1 MDIKYNLITLFPE
14 IFPGPLGVSLLG
26 NALQKKLW
34 ELNLINI
41 RDFAKDRHK
50 SVDDTPYGGG
60 AGMVM
65 KPDVIEMALNSI
77 SDFPGQRVCLTPR
90 GKRLSQQKVKKLSLE
105 DGLVLLCG
113 RYEGIDE
120 RFIENYVDQEF
131 SIGDFVLSG
140 GEIPA
145 LALIDALS
153 RKIPGVLGNQESFI
167 NDSFENN
174 LLKGPVYT
182 RPQKFEEKDVPEILL
197 SGDHEKIND
206 WKILSSLQRTI
217 QRRPDLL
224 DSVKLSNKQKKLLDN
239 LLSKRIL

>member
-1 MDIKYNLITLFPE
+1 MENNKIFKVSILTLFPE

-26 NALQKKLW
+26 KALQNKLW

-113 RYEGIDE
+113 RYEGIDQRVIDYYNFDE
-120 RFIENYVDQEF
+120 I
-131 SIGDFVLSG
+131 SIGDYVVTG
-140 GEIPA
+140 GESAAIVLLESVLRLLPN
-145 LALIDALS
+145 
-153 RKIPGVLGNQESFI
+153 VLGGNETLKEESFSDTSLI
-167 NDSFENN
+167 EYPQYTKLSLIHISE
-174 LLKGPVYT
+174 PT
-182 RPQKFEEKDVPEILL
+182 RPY
-197 SGDHEKIND
+197 
-206 WKILSSLQRTI
+206 
-217 QRRPDLL
+217 
-224 DSVKLSNKQKKLLDN
+224 
-239 LLSKRIL
+239 

>member
-1 MDIKYNLITLFPE
+1 MENKKIFKVSILTLFPE

-26 NALQKKLW
+26 NALQNKLW

-113 RYEGIDE
+113 RYEGIDQRVIDYYNFDE
-120 RFIENYVDQEF
+120 I
-131 SIGDFVLSG
+131 SIGDYVVTG
-140 GEIPA
+140 GESAAIVLLESVLRLLPN
-145 LALIDALS
+145 
-153 RKIPGVLGNQESFI
+153 VLGGNETLKEESFSDTSLIEYPQYTKPKEWNGI
-167 NDSFENN
+167 N
-174 LLKGPVYT
+174 
-182 RPQKFEEKDVPEILL
+182 VPEVLI
-197 SGDHEKIND
+197 SGDHGKIKN
-206 WKILSSLQRTI
+206 WRNKERVKITKIRK
-217 QRRPDLL
+217 L
-224 DSVKLSNKQKKLLDN
+224 DT
-239 LLSKRIL
+239 

>member
-1 MDIKYNLITLFPE
+1 MENNKIFKVSILTLFPE

-26 NALQKKLW
+26 NALQNKLW

-50 SVDDTPYGGG
+50 SVDGTPYGGG

-113 RYEGIDE
+113 RYEGIDQRVIDYYNFDE
-120 RFIENYVDQEF
+120 I
-131 SIGDFVLSG
+131 SIGDYVVTG
-140 GEIPA
+140 GESAAIVLLESVLRLLPN
-145 LALIDALS
+145 
-153 RKIPGVLGNQESFI
+153 VLGGNETLKEESFSDTSLIEYPQYTKPKEWNGI
-167 NDSFENN
+167 N
-174 LLKGPVYT
+174 
-182 RPQKFEEKDVPEILL
+182 VPEVLI
-197 SGDHEKIND
+197 SGDHEKIKN
-206 WKILSSLQRTI
+206 WRNKERVKITKIRK
-217 QRRPDLL
+217 L
-224 DSVKLSNKQKKLLDN
+224 DT
-239 LLSKRIL
+239 

>member
-1 MDIKYNLITLFPE
+1 LENNKIFKVSILTLFPE

-26 NALQKKLW
+26 NALQNKLW

-113 RYEGIDE
+113 RYEGIDQRVIDYYNFDE
-120 RFIENYVDQEF
+120 I
-131 SIGDFVLSG
+131 SIGDYVVTG
-140 GEIPA
+140 GESAAIVLLESVLRLLPN
-145 LALIDALS
+145 
-153 RKIPGVLGNQESFI
+153 VLGGNETLKEESFSDTSLI
-167 NDSFENN
+167 EY
-174 LLKGPVYT
+174 PQYT
-182 RPQKFEEKDVPEILL
+182 KPKEWNGVNVPEVLI
-197 SGDHEKIND
+197 SGDHGKIKN
-206 WKILSSLQRTI
+206 WRNKERVKITKIRK
-217 QRRPDLL
+217 L
-224 DSVKLSNKQKKLLDN
+224 DT
-239 LLSKRIL
+239 

>member
-1 MDIKYNLITLFPE
+1 MENNKIFKVSILTLFPE

-26 NALQKKLW
+26 NALQNKLW

-113 RYEGIDE
+113 RYEGIDQRVIDYYNFDE
-120 RFIENYVDQEF
+120 I
-131 SIGDFVLSG
+131 SIGDYVVTG
-140 GEIPA
+140 GESAAIVLLESVLRLLPN
-145 LALIDALS
+145 
-153 RKIPGVLGNQESFI
+153 VLGGNETLKEESFSDTSLI
-167 NDSFENN
+167 EY
-174 LLKGPVYT
+174 PQYT
-182 RPQKFEEKDVPEILL
+182 KPKEWNGVNVPEVLI
-197 SGDHEKIND
+197 SGDHGKIKN
-206 WKILSSLQRTI
+206 WRNKERVKITKIRK
-217 QRRPDLL
+217 L
-224 DSVKLSNKQKKLLDN
+224 DT
-239 LLSKRIL
+239 

>member
-1 MDIKYNLITLFPE
+1 LDDKLENNKIFKVSILTLFPE

-26 NALQKKLW
+26 NALQNKLW

-41 RDFAKDRHK
+41 RDFTKDRHK

-113 RYEGIDE
+113 RYEGIDQRVIDYYNFDE
-120 RFIENYVDQEF
+120 I
-131 SIGDFVLSG
+131 SIGDYVVTG
-140 GEIPA
+140 GESAAIVLLESVLRLLPN
-145 LALIDALS
+145 
-153 RKIPGVLGNQESFI
+153 VLGGNETLKEESFSDTSLIEYPQYTKPKEWKGI
-167 NDSFENN
+167 N
-174 LLKGPVYT
+174 
-182 RPQKFEEKDVPEILL
+182 VPEVLI
-197 SGDHEKIND
+197 SGDHGKIKN
-206 WKILSSLQRTI
+206 WRNKERVKITKIRK
-217 QRRPDLL
+217 L
-224 DSVKLSNKQKKLLDN
+224 DT
-239 LLSKRIL
+239 

>member
-1 MDIKYNLITLFPE
+1 MENNKIFKVSILTLFPE
-14 IFPGPLGVSLLG
+14 IFPGALGVSLLG
-26 NALQKKLW
+26 NALQNKLW

-113 RYEGIDE
+113 RYEGIDQRVIDYYNFDE
-120 RFIENYVDQEF
+120 I
-131 SIGDFVLSG
+131 SIGDYVVTG
-140 GEIPA
+140 GESAAIVLLESVLRLLPN
-145 LALIDALS
+145 
-153 RKIPGVLGNQESFI
+153 VLGGNETLKEESFSDTSLIEYPQYTKPKEWNGI
-167 NDSFENN
+167 N
-174 LLKGPVYT
+174 
-182 RPQKFEEKDVPEILL
+182 VPEVLI
-197 SGDHEKIND
+197 SGDHGKIKN
-206 WKILSSLQRTI
+206 WRNKERVKITKIRK
-217 QRRPDLL
+217 L
-224 DSVKLSNKQKKLLDN
+224 DT
-239 LLSKRIL
+239 

>member
-1 MDIKYNLITLFPE
+1 MENNKIFKVSILTLFPE

-26 NALQKKLW
+26 NALQNKLW

-77 SDFPGQRVCLTPR
+77 SDSPGQRVCLTPR

-113 RYEGIDE
+113 RYEGIDQRVIDYYNFDE
-120 RFIENYVDQEF
+120 I
-131 SIGDFVLSG
+131 SIGDYVVTG
-140 GEIPA
+140 GESAAIVLLESVLRLLPN
-145 LALIDALS
+145 
-153 RKIPGVLGNQESFI
+153 VLGGNETLKEESFSDTSLI
-167 NDSFENN
+167 EY
-174 LLKGPVYT
+174 PQYT
-182 RPQKFEEKDVPEILL
+182 KPKEWNGVNVPEVLI
-197 SGDHEKIND
+197 SGDHGKIKN
-206 WKILSSLQRTI
+206 WRNKERVKITKIRK
-217 QRRPDLL
+217 L
-224 DSVKLSNKQKKLLDN
+224 DT
-239 LLSKRIL
+239 

>member
-1 MDIKYNLITLFPE
+1 MDNNKIFKVSILTLFPE

-26 NALQKKLW
+26 NALQNKLW

-113 RYEGIDE
+113 RYEGIDQRVIDYYNFDE
-120 RFIENYVDQEF
+120 I
-131 SIGDFVLSG
+131 SIGDYVVTG
-140 GEIPA
+140 GESAAIVLLESVLRLLPN
-145 LALIDALS
+145 
-153 RKIPGVLGNQESFI
+153 VLGGNETLKEESFSDTSLI
-167 NDSFENN
+167 EY
-174 LLKGPVYT
+174 PQYT
-182 RPQKFEEKDVPEILL
+182 KPKEWNGVNVPEVLI
-197 SGDHEKIND
+197 SGDHGKIKN
-206 WKILSSLQRTI
+206 WRNKERVKITKIRK
-217 QRRPDLL
+217 L
-224 DSVKLSNKQKKLLDN
+224 DT
-239 LLSKRIL
+239 

>member
-1 MDIKYNLITLFPE
+1 MENNKIFKVSILTLFPE

-26 NALQKKLW
+26 NALQNKLW

-90 GKRLSQQKVKKLSLE
+90 GERLSQQKVKKLSLE

-113 RYEGIDE
+113 RYEGIDQRVIDYYNFDE
-120 RFIENYVDQEF
+120 I
-131 SIGDFVLSG
+131 SIGDYVVTG
-140 GEIPA
+140 GESAAIVLLESVLRLLPN
-145 LALIDALS
+145 
-153 RKIPGVLGNQESFI
+153 VLGGNETLKEESFSDTSLI
-167 NDSFENN
+167 EY
-174 LLKGPVYT
+174 PQYT
-182 RPQKFEEKDVPEILL
+182 KPKEWNGVNVPEVLI
-197 SGDHEKIND
+197 SGDHGKIKN
-206 WKILSSLQRTI
+206 WRNKERVKITKIRK
-217 QRRPDLL
+217 L
-224 DSVKLSNKQKKLLDN
+224 DT
-239 LLSKRIL
+239 

>member
-1 MDIKYNLITLFPE
+1 MDDKLENNKIFKVSILTLFPE

-26 NALQKKLW
+26 NALQNKLW

-113 RYEGIDE
+113 RYEGIDQRVIDYYNFDE
-120 RFIENYVDQEF
+120 I
-131 SIGDFVLSG
+131 SIGDYVVTG
-140 GEIPA
+140 GESAAIVLLESVLRLLPN
-145 LALIDALS
+145 
-153 RKIPGVLGNQESFI
+153 VLGGNETLKEESFSDTSLIEYPQYTKPKEWKGI
-167 NDSFENN
+167 N
-174 LLKGPVYT
+174 
-182 RPQKFEEKDVPEILL
+182 VPEVLI
-197 SGDHEKIND
+197 SGDHGKIKN
-206 WKILSSLQRTI
+206 WRNKERVKITKIRK
-217 QRRPDLL
+217 L
-224 DSVKLSNKQKKLLDN
+224 DT
-239 LLSKRIL
+239 

>member
-1 MDIKYNLITLFPE
+1 MENNKIFKVSILTLFPE

-113 RYEGIDE
+113 RYEGIDQRVIDYYNFDE
-120 RFIENYVDQEF
+120 I
-131 SIGDFVLSG
+131 SIGDYVVTG
-140 GEIPA
+140 GESAAIVLLESVLRLLPN
-145 LALIDALS
+145 
-153 RKIPGVLGNQESFI
+153 VLGGNETLKEESFSDTSLI
-167 NDSFENN
+167 EY
-174 LLKGPVYT
+174 PQYT
-182 RPQKFEEKDVPEILL
+182 KPKEWNGVNVPEVLI
-197 SGDHEKIND
+197 SGDHGKIKN
-206 WKILSSLQRTI
+206 WRNKERVKITKIRK
-217 QRRPDLL
+217 L
-224 DSVKLSNKQKKLLDN
+224 DT
-239 LLSKRIL
+239 

>member
-1 MDIKYNLITLFPE
+1 MENNKIFKVSILTLFPE

-26 NALQKKLW
+26 NALQNKLW

-90 GKRLSQQKVKKLSLE
+90 GERLSQQKVKKLSLE

-113 RYEGIDE
+113 RYEGIDQRVIDYYNFDE
-120 RFIENYVDQEF
+120 I
-131 SIGDFVLSG
+131 SIGDYVVTG
-140 GEIPA
+140 GESAAIVLLESVLRLLPN
-145 LALIDALS
+145 
-153 RKIPGVLGNQESFI
+153 VLGGNETLKEESFSDTSLIEYPQYTKPKEWKGI
-167 NDSFENN
+167 N
-174 LLKGPVYT
+174 
-182 RPQKFEEKDVPEILL
+182 VPEVLI
-197 SGDHEKIND
+197 SGDHGKIKN
-206 WKILSSLQRTI
+206 WTNQERVKITKIRK
-217 QRRPDLL
+217 L
-224 DSVKLSNKQKKLLDN
+224 DT
-239 LLSKRIL
+239 

>member
-1 MDIKYNLITLFPE
+1 MENNKIFKVSILTLFPE

-26 NALQKKLW
+26 NALQNKLW

-90 GKRLSQQKVKKLSLE
+90 GERLSQQKVKKLSLE

-113 RYEGIDE
+113 RYEGIDQRVIDYYNFDE
-120 RFIENYVDQEF
+120 I
-131 SIGDFVLSG
+131 SIGDYVVTG
-140 GEIPA
+140 GESAAIVLLESVLRLLPN
-145 LALIDALS
+145 
-153 RKIPGVLGNQESFI
+153 VLGGNETLKEESFSDTSLIEYPQYTKPKEWNGI
-167 NDSFENN
+167 N
-174 LLKGPVYT
+174 
-182 RPQKFEEKDVPEILL
+182 VPEILI
-197 SGDHEKIND
+197 SGDHGKIKN
-206 WKILSSLQRTI
+206 WRNKERVKITKIRK
-217 QRRPDLL
+217 L
-224 DSVKLSNKQKKLLDN
+224 DT
-239 LLSKRIL
+239 

>member
-1 MDIKYNLITLFPE
+1 LDDKLENNKIFKVSILTLFPE

-26 NALQKKLW
+26 NALQNKLW

-113 RYEGIDE
+113 RYEGIDQRVIDYYNFDE
-120 RFIENYVDQEF
+120 I
-131 SIGDFVLSG
+131 SIGDYVVTG
-140 GEIPA
+140 GESAAIVLLESVLRLLPN
-145 LALIDALS
+145 
-153 RKIPGVLGNQESFI
+153 VLGGNETLKEESFSDTSLIEYPQYTKPKEWNGI
-167 NDSFENN
+167 N
-174 LLKGPVYT
+174 
-182 RPQKFEEKDVPEILL
+182 VPEVLI
-197 SGDHEKIND
+197 SGDHGKIKN
-206 WKILSSLQRTI
+206 WRNKERVKITKIRK
-217 QRRPDLL
+217 L
-224 DSVKLSNKQKKLLDN
+224 DT
-239 LLSKRIL
+239 

>member
-1 MDIKYNLITLFPE
+1 M
-14 IFPGPLGVSLLG
+14 SLLG
-26 NALQKKLW
+26 NALQNKLW

-113 RYEGIDE
+113 RYEGIDQRVIDYYNFDE
-120 RFIENYVDQEF
+120 I
-131 SIGDFVLSG
+131 SIGDYVVTG
-140 GEIPA
+140 GESAAIVLLESVLRLLPN
-145 LALIDALS
+145 
-153 RKIPGVLGNQESFI
+153 VLGGNETLKEESFSDTSLIEYPQYTKPKEWNGI
-167 NDSFENN
+167 N
-174 LLKGPVYT
+174 
-182 RPQKFEEKDVPEILL
+182 VPEVLI
-197 SGDHEKIND
+197 SGDHGKIKN
-206 WKILSSLQRTI
+206 WRNKERVKITKIRK
-217 QRRPDLL
+217 L
-224 DSVKLSNKQKKLLDN
+224 DT
-239 LLSKRIL
+239 

>member
-1 MDIKYNLITLFPE
+1 MDDKLENNKVFKVSILTLFPE

-26 NALQKKLW
+26 NALQNKLW

-77 SDFPGQRVCLTPR
+77 SDFPGQRICLTPR

-113 RYEGIDE
+113 RYEGIDQRVIDYYNFDE
-120 RFIENYVDQEF
+120 I
-131 SIGDFVLSG
+131 SIGDYVVTG
-140 GEIPA
+140 GESAAIVLLESVLRLLPN
-145 LALIDALS
+145 
-153 RKIPGVLGNQESFI
+153 VLGGNETLKEESFSDTSLIEYPQYTKPKEWNGI
-167 NDSFENN
+167 N
-174 LLKGPVYT
+174 
-182 RPQKFEEKDVPEILL
+182 VPEVLI
-197 SGDHEKIND
+197 SGDHEKIKN
-206 WKILSSLQRTI
+206 WRNKERVKITKIRN
-217 QRRPDLL
+217 L
-224 DSVKLSNKQKKLLDN
+224 DT
-239 LLSKRIL
+239 